1 MVIVTLRRRRSGRSG
16 ERCLLELLRP
26 VRIHFG
32 DSHIACRATADHLLQ
47 CSKTVLQSAAMDLFP
62 FLLWALILFAI
73 LGRVMVRAYT
83 EVNDAFVDEWA
94 RAHVLALTPRNRP
107 MVRWY
112 LHTARVLP
120 TWGAVA
126 GFFLPPLIGRAF
138 GSPTLEDA
146 LIPLVFV
153 GYLAGALYAEL
164 ALVRPVTGGR
174 RVAALVPREVGD
186 YLPRRLLV
194 AQWVSGAVALAIALA
209 VFAVDFERD
218 PAAGIDGSPRVM
230 AVVFAGVAALLAV
243 ALGRLER
250 WLVQRPQPF
259 TEPDLVAAD
268 DAIRSQA
275 VHSMAGSGLAIELVC
290 LAGALLVLS
299 RSHVQ
304 LLRWTMPVAGA
315 LGFVAAI
322 WTCLY
327 YGHRA
332 WRVRRVFADPA
343 VS

>member
-1 MVIVTLRRRRSGRSG
+1 
-16 ERCLLELLRP
+16 
-26 VRIHFG
+26 
-32 DSHIACRATADHLLQ
+32 
-47 CSKTVLQSAAMDLFP
+47 MDLLP
-62 FLLWALILFAI
+62 FLLQAIILVAI

-83 EVNDAFVDEWA
+83 EVDDTFVDQWA
-94 RAHVLALTPRNRP
+94 GAHALTLTPRSRP

-112 LHTARVLP
+112 LHTARVLR

-126 GFFLPPLIGRAF
+126 GFFLPPLIGLAF
-138 GSPTLEDA
+138 GSPTLEQV
-146 LIPLVFV
+146 LFPLVFV

-164 ALVRPVTGGR
+164 ALSRPVTGGR
-174 RVAALVPREVGD
+174 RVAALVPREVAD

-194 AQWVSGAVALAIALA
+194 AQRVLGVAPSALALM

-218 PAAGIDGSPRVM
+218 PAAGVDGSPRVT
-230 AVVFAGVAALLAV
+230 AVAFAAVAGLLAV
-243 ALGRLER
+243 ALVRLER

-275 VHSMAGSGLAIELVC
+275 VHSTAGSGLAIELVC
-290 LAGALLVLS
+290 LAGVLLVLS
-299 RSHVQ
+299 RSDVQ
-304 LLRWTMPVAGA
+304 LLRWTLPWAGV
-315 LGFVAAI
+315 LGFVAAVCA
-322 WTCLY
+322 CLY

-332 WRVRRVFADPA
+332 WHVRRGLPDPA